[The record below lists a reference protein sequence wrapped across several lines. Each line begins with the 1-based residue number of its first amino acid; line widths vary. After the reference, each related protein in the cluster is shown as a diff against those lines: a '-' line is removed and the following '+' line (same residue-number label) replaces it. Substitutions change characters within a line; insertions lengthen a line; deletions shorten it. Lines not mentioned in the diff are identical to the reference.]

1 MSTYKLKDIANIY
14 SGYLFARRSD
24 TDKVNGIKFKI
35 LSLSD
40 INADGEIDYSSLQ
53 EQLLKPIQ
61 NKYLARYKQV
71 IIKCK
76 GFNNEAF
83 IIGANVPNNV
93 VITSF
98 YFIIEVNEKII
109 LPEFLLY
116 ILNKKAT
123 QHQLGKLSK
132 GTSIPNLTIST
143 LSDLE
148 IDLPD
153 LEVQAKIADF
163 YRLTITQEQ
172 LMKRLTELQKELNL
186 EMIDK
191 Y

>member
-1 MSTYKLKDIANIY
+1 MSKHKLSDIANIY
-14 SGYLFARRSD
+14 SGYLFARRGD
-24 TDKVNGIKFKI
+24 IDKVKGVKYRI

-40 INADGEIDYSSLQ
+40 MNSDGQIDYSLLEELQ
-53 EQLLKPIQ
+53 LKPIQ

-98 YFIIEVNEKII
+98 YIIMEVDTNFI